1 MTAICRGGTCARPSS
16 FPFTGN
22 VRGRTY
28 EARSLTTPDECVIF
42 TRCKISQLIST
53 SNEYH
58 TKQHSRNQFIFAF
71 LGVFVSP
78 MKIPLPL
85 RGIRVI
91 REIRGQK
98 KQPRITQI
106 SRKTHHKSHLHSQ
119 WRAAG
124 SWKLGGDAANPYSPP
139 RHKDTKSRKDHF
151 TRRLQ

>member
-1 MTAICRGGTCARPSS
+1 MIDFQEFGDFGDCPR
-16 FPFTGN
+16 
-22 VRGRTY
+22 
-28 EARSLTTPDECVIF
+28 
-42 TRCKISQLIST
+42 ISVAGV
-53 SNEYH
+53 E
-58 TKQHSRNQFIFAF
+58 
-71 LGVFVSP
+71 LGVLVTP

-124 SWKLGGDAANPYSPP
+124 SWKLGGEPQLNHMPRNCTDGPLGRLYGSPP
-139 RHKDTKSRKDHF
+139 SRES
-151 TRRLQ
+151 LPSWQG

>member
-1 MTAICRGGTCARPSS
+1 MRGA
-16 FPFTGN
+16 
-22 VRGRTY
+22 
-28 EARSLTTPDECVIF
+28 SLTECAN
-42 TRCKISQLIST
+42 S
-53 SNEYH
+53 SNRPAR
-58 TKQHSRNQFIFAF
+58 KNSLQPNPNQMSLMI

-106 SRKTHHKSHLHSQ
+106 SRKTHHKSHLHPQ

-124 SWKLGGDAANPYSPP
+124 SWILGGEFAFAALT
-139 RHKDTKSRKDHF
+139 TK
-151 TRRLQ
+151 TP